1 MGRGRGARVLVVGG
15 ATYRWS
21 VTHRHHVDRGDD
33 GWLRCA
39 ERLAVSRDGA
49 PGRLGILFMGGPRG
63 AVAGAYLHNGGVA
76 TDDGY
81 LNLHRPGVVR
91 ALLDEALARGWRP
104 TDPGHPEWDGWDL
117 FDGAVAR
124 LRAAE
129 SVADTGS

>member
-1 MGRGRGARVLVVGG
+1 MGRGSGARLLVVGE

-33 GWLRCA
+33 GWPRCG

-49 PGRLGILFMGGPRG
+49 PGRLGILFMGGPGR
-63 AVAGAYLHNGGVA
+63 AVPDGYLPSGGVA
-76 TDDGY
+76 TGDGH

-117 FDGAVAR
+117 FDAAVAR
-124 LRAAE
+124 VRAAE
-129 SVADTGS
+129 SAARTRS